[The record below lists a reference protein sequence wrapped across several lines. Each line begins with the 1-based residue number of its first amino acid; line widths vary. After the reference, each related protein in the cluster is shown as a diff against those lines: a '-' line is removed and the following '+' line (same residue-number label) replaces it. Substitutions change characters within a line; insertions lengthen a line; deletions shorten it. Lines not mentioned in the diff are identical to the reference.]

1 VRSGLLIA
9 ALGVAVAV
17 LLAAGPPAQAAK
29 TCSVGNG
36 RGYGTTKV
44 TYLRVSGTSCRS
56 GRKLVKAFHACRP
69 GKKGKCG
76 NHLLGWSCTESRYHQ
91 RKHSYRSRVS
101 CARGGKRVK
110 HNYTQNF

>member
-1 VRSGLLIA
+1 MRPRLLTA

-29 TCSVGNG
+29 SCGVGSG

-44 TYLRVSGTSCRS
+44 TSLKVSGTSCRK
-56 GRKLVKAFHACRP
+56 GRKLVRAFHACRP

-76 NHLLGWSCTESRYHQ
+76 QHLLGYSCTESRYHQ
-91 RKHSYRSRVS
+91 RKHRYDSRVV
-101 CARGGKRVK
+101 CALGGKRVR
-110 HNYTQNF
+110 HTYTQRF